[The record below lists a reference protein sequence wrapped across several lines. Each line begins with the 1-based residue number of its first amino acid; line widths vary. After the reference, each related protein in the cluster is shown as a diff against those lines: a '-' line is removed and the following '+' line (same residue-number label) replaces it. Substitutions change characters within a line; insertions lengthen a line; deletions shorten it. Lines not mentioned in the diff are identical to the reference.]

1 MESVSENEDQ
11 FETCTQYAFGHRGYS
26 PVGKT
31 RERLPAGSYDIVS
44 SFMGTYIVPKKVLHD
59 ELIEMEDSP
68 SQQIMA
74 DIRKF
79 WSLKDRYDKLG
90 FVHKRGFLLYGPP
103 GTGKTSVTNLVATS
117 MASTDGLTIY
127 CQYPGVL
134 ADILKNIREVED
146 DRQIVVVMEDIDNI
160 IESNG
165 EEALLS
171 LLDGQA
177 TVGSVVYIATTNNLE
192 SLPDRIAK
200 RPSRF
205 DKVIEVGTP
214 PASVR
219 EHFLA
224 KRGCANLSKKEM
236 ARWVKMTDGLTIAH
250 MKELIISVLLLENDL
265 KKEAERLRGLDLS
278 ENSSDPDD
286 DYYG

>member
-1 MESVSENEDQ
+1 MESVNETADQ
-11 FETCTQYAFGHRGYS
+11 LETCTQYAFGHRGYA

-31 RERLPAGSYDIVS
+31 RKRLPAGSYDIVS
-44 SFMGTYIVPKKVLHD
+44 SYMGTYIVPKKVLHD

-117 MASTDGLTIY
+117 MAASDGLTIY

-134 ADILKNIREVED
+134 ADILKNIRDVEVE
-146 DRQIVVVMEDIDNI
+146 REIVVVMEDIDNI

-165 EEALLS
+165 EEALLA
-171 LLDGQA
+171 LLDGQM

-192 SLPDRIAK
+192 QLPDRIAK

-205 DKVIEVGTP
+205 DRVIEVGTP

-219 EHFLA
+219 EHFLS
-224 KRGCANLSKKEM
+224 KRGCGHLSKKEM

-265 KKEAERLRGLDLS
+265 RKEAERLRGLDLS
-278 ENSSDPDD
+278 ENDNNDGD